1 MWALPICT
9 SRLALCKI
17 IARRP
22 PVRLRP
28 VCRKNFEGV
37 MKSVKIVV
45 LLSLLA
51 KSTLL
56 NATSLTNIIVEK
68 KKCELKSRLF

>member
-1 MWALPICT
+1 
-9 SRLALCKI
+9 
-17 IARRP
+17 
-22 PVRLRP
+22 
-28 VCRKNFEGV
+28 